1 LGEWNV
7 TRRQLGIG
15 AGAIGTL
22 AAIAFGLYWSVIG
35 RFLVGTDD
43 AYVRADVVVIT
54 PRVSGYV
61 TEVAVADNQHVHA
74 RDLLA
79 RIDDRDYRAKV
90 QQAEGAVAAAIAAIA
105 AQEARIANLRAQ
117 TDQQRNVIKESTA
130 TVAIGE
136 AEAQRAD
143 LEYQRQS
150 SLAQQEITSAQKL
163 EGAAADAHASLAKLA
178 AARAALA
185 GQSGHL
191 QVIATEQQAAVA
203 VLGQER
209 GLLQQAQ
216 AALTLARLALSYTE
230 VRAPVEGIVGERSLR
245 VGQYAEVGSPLLAVV
260 PPDAYVVA
268 NYKEVQI
275 EQVRPGQPV
284 DIEVDAFG
292 GEKLDGHVD
301 SFSPASGA
309 QFALL
314 PPDNA
319 TGNFTKI
326 VQRMPVR
333 IRVDAGQARAAELR
347 PGMSVIT
354 TIDTRVRAR

>member
-1 LGEWNV
+1 M

-15 AGAIGTL
+15 AGAAGIL
-22 AAIAFGLYWSVIG
+22 AVIAFGLYWSAIG

-43 AYVRADVVVIT
+43 AYVKADVVIIT
-54 PRVSGYV
+54 PRVSGYL
-61 TEVAVADNQHVHA
+61 TDVAVADNQRVHA
-74 RDLLA
+74 GDLLA

-90 QQAEGAVAAAIAAIA
+90 QQAEGAVVTATAAVA

-117 TDQQRNVIKESTA
+117 TDQQRNVIKECAA
-130 TVAIGE
+130 TVAMGE
-136 AEAQRAD
+136 AEAYRAD
-143 LEYQRQS
+143 LEYQRQR

-163 EGAAADAHASLAKLA
+163 ESAAAEAHESLARLNG
-178 AARAALA
+178 ARAALA

-203 VLGQER
+203 GLSQER
-209 GLLQQAQ
+209 GVLQQAQ
-216 AALTLARLALSYTE
+216 AALTLARLALGYTE

-245 VGQYAEVGSPLLAVV
+245 VGQYAEVGAPLLAVV

-275 EQVRPGQPV
+275 DRVRPGQPV

-292 GEKLDGHVD
+292 GAKLEGHVD

-326 VQRMPVR
+326 VQRIPLR
-333 IRVDAGQARAAELR
+333 IRLDAGQARAGDLR

-354 TIDTRVRAR
+354 TIDTRVHAR